1 MKQKKEI
8 LEVLK
13 VAKDEG
19 IISEIEFKHV
29 DPSDKSAARYY
40 QLFKVHKQH
49 TLGSAPPE
57 RPIVSGSGSITEN
70 ISNFVQH
77 HIRDLST
84 NHPSYV
90 QDTPDMLRYLEDV
103 GELPCW

>member
-40 QLFKVHKQH
+40 QPDQIINATTRPTV
-49 TLGSAPPE
+49 APCKLYSHSLVVCNFLS
-57 RPIVSGSGSITEN
+57 RPI
-70 ISNFVQH
+70 
-77 HIRDLST
+77 
-84 NHPSYV
+84 
-90 QDTPDMLRYLEDV
+90 
-103 GELPCW
+103 